1 MLRFRFNGSIGNP
14 FVSILFLQLHLIR
27 GIAPYIHYIFSKLIF
42 IETGLNNDQEDQNGG
57 EPPKVKTK
65 QFYSLLKHSKQDPS
79 GIAPLRKDGQTL
91 LTETAKAN
99 ALDDQFQSVFSPTTP
114 ISLKSLAQKSLQ
126 DLHDSGA
133 SPPFQPSPYPKM
145 PDISIAAE
153 GIDTLLVGLNPHK
166 AAGPDKFKPI
176 VLQTLHNELAP
187 ILQLI
192 FQRSLDTGKLPD
204 IWKEANVPPIF
215 KQGEKSDPS
224 NYRPISL
231 TCVICKV
238 LEHIVASSVA
248 KHFTELDIL
257 YDLQHGFREKRSC
270 ETQLIMLV
278 DELAKNMQMGKQ
290 TDLILLDFSKAF
302 DKVAHEKLLLKLHQ
316 YGIRRDTLNWIKDF
330 LDNWKQTV
338 VINGINSDEVPVS
351 SSVPQGSNSLPCIH

>member
-1 MLRFRFNGSIGNP
+1 M
-14 FVSILFLQLHLIR
+14 
-27 GIAPYIHYIFSKLIF
+27 
-42 IETGLNNDQEDQNGG
+42 
-57 EPPKVKTK
+57 
-65 QFYSLLKHSKQDPS
+65 QDSS

-99 ALDDQFQSVFSPTTP
+99 ALNDQFQSVFSPKTP
-114 ISLKSLAQKSLQ
+114 ICLKSLAQMSLQ

-133 SPPFQPSPYPKM
+133 SPSFHPSPYPKM

-153 GIDTLLVGLNPHK
+153 GIDKLLVDLNPHK
-166 AAGPDKFKPI
+166 AAGPDKFIPI

-192 FQRSLDTGKLPD
+192 FQRSLDTGKLPE
-204 IWKEANVPPIF
+204 IWKEANVSPIF
-215 KQGEKSDPS
+215 KRGKSDPS

-231 TCVICKV
+231 TCVLCKV

-278 DELAKNMQMGKQ
+278 DKLAKNMQTGKQ
-290 TDLILLDFSKAF
+290 TDLIILDFSKAF

-316 YGIRRDTLNWIKDF
+316 YGIRGDTLNWIKDF
-330 LDNWKQTV
+330 LDNRKQTV

-351 SSVPQGSNSLPCIH
+351 SGSSCLLIN